1 MDKNE
6 KEKLKS
12 ETLDNLKLKLEKKL
26 EKVKSELKIL
36 NFKLE
41 NNVNDQSVKIK
52 NKINKYICSL
62 KDKSI
67 AYVKDKEKKIQDKE
81 IMNKIYF
88 NAIRTSKKIERFQK
102 NMNDIILDSINNYNN
117 FISYYK
123 NSCLLFLR
131 NHEEKICNNNIYS
144 KITKKQADKIY
155 HQLNSKNLKYFIH
168 EKFPVDIKILIDDY
182 CIEETLVLS
191 SNNMNLIN
199 NIEIDN
205 LSDNS
210 FDDVFDNVIKWKNK
224 KINMNFKN
232 CELKGVK
239 LYKIPFLF
247 LQLIIND
254 SKINHS
260 IFNNLSCK
268 NLVKLNLD
276 NNQIDTHNFENIFNC
291 LLEADTKNLKEFSA
305 KNNYIS
311 RIVLNNKSYSQKNIL
326 NSLEILNLSNNNI
339 YTVDTR
345 VLNFFPNIKVFDLS
359 NNSLLHQI
367 NCKELIKNCKG
378 IILMLKNLVI
388 SKDPMHNF
396 YFDYYKDFLSNKID
410 KKFPLYSI
418 NFDSLFYQNNG
429 KNIENLIH
437 SIINNIDNISEINL
451 SSCLLDNKSVINI
464 LSNFHS
470 LKKTLTKIN
479 LTYNLLTEGI
489 FDLLID
495 DKIKVLLRD
504 LKELDL
510 SYNLIKFKFKDKEEN
525 VDPKLNQFVIFLQCY
540 FQLEL
545 LNLKSTPFEE
555 VINDFIKT
563 EIKIYYVKEKKMKEE
578 NKVKPANE
586 YQHNQLKDIIINKYL
601 QINPSFHII
610 INDLITLKYSSSKRM
625 KQILPILE
633 QNLIIDNLKPEIK

>member
-102 NMNDIILDSINNYNN
+102 NMNDIIFDSINNYNN

-131 NHEEKICNNNIYS
+131 NHEDKICNNNIYS

-247 LQLIIND
+247 LQVIIND

-260 IFNNLSCK
+260 IFNK
-268 NLVKLNLD
+268 
-276 NNQIDTHNFENIFNC
+276 
-291 LLEADTKNLKEFSA
+291 
-305 KNNYIS
+305 
-311 RIVLNNKSYSQKNIL
+311 
-326 NSLEILNLSNNNI
+326 
-339 YTVDTR
+339 
-345 VLNFFPNIKVFDLS
+345 
-359 NNSLLHQI
+359 
-367 NCKELIKNCKG
+367 
-378 IILMLKNLVI
+378 
-388 SKDPMHNF
+388 
-396 YFDYYKDFLSNKID
+396 
-410 KKFPLYSI
+410 
-418 NFDSLFYQNNG
+418 
-429 KNIENLIH
+429 
-437 SIINNIDNISEINL
+437 
-451 SSCLLDNKSVINI
+451 
-464 LSNFHS
+464 
-470 LKKTLTKIN
+470 
-479 LTYNLLTEGI
+479 
-489 FDLLID
+489 
-495 DKIKVLLRD
+495 
-504 LKELDL
+504 
-510 SYNLIKFKFKDKEEN
+510 
-525 VDPKLNQFVIFLQCY
+525 
-540 FQLEL
+540 
-545 LNLKSTPFEE
+545 
-555 VINDFIKT
+555 
-563 EIKIYYVKEKKMKEE
+563 
-578 NKVKPANE
+578 
-586 YQHNQLKDIIINKYL
+586 
-601 QINPSFHII
+601 
-610 INDLITLKYSSSKRM
+610 
-625 KQILPILE
+625 
-633 QNLIIDNLKPEIK
+633 